1 MSPND
6 PESYDRSH
14 EINPPDMLRDI
25 QSAKIV
31 IADCHA
37 FKLRKKLVIVKDI

>member
-1 MSPND
+1 MPSD
-6 PESYDRSH
+6 PESYDRSY
-14 EINPPDMLRDI
+14 EINPPDMLRNI

-31 IADCHA
+31 IADYHA